1 MRAHWCAL
9 HFDLM
14 RAANRL
20 RFQTEFIAFRQ
31 GHTALCDVRDPAD
44 LMDRLHTPGGDPDKR
59 NDILHALV
67 IVAQDET
74 APQTAT
80 TLLMLALWPGLD
92 AVHGRLCRDC
102 PQDRAEIGGDIV
114 AQMTFGIRHLDLAA
128 VHKIAATLIMNTERD
143 LRRAY
148 LRVARQRC
156 AAVPLEEHTGITSVA
171 APDDPTGSPWHWE
184 QLLPSV
190 LGRDTALFVRIIRLG
205 ETQAEAAR
213 ALGLSH
219 DSARKRHQRAMQKLT
234 ALQKNLPG
242 LSHSSERIGL

>member
-9 HFDLM
+9 HFDFM
-14 RAANRL
+14 QAANRL

-44 LMDRLHTPGGDPDKR
+44 LLDRLHGQGGDPDTR
-59 NDILHALV
+59 NAVLRALV
-67 IVAQDET
+67 LVAQGE
-74 APQTAT
+74 AASQTAI

-92 AVHGRLCRDC
+92 AVHSRLCRDY
-102 PQDRAEIGGDIV
+102 PQDRSEIGGDIV

-128 VHKIAATLIMNTERD
+128 VHRIAATLIMNSERD

-148 LRVARQRC
+148 LRVARQRH
-156 AAVPLEEHTGITSVA
+156 AAVPLEEGTVSGSAV
-171 APDDPTGSPWHWE
+171 APDDPIGSPWDWQ
-184 QLLPSV
+184 QLLPPV

-213 ALGLSH
+213 ALGLSYG
-219 DSARKRHQRAMQKLT
+219 SARKRHQRAMQKLT
-234 ALQKNLPG
+234 ALQKKLSG
-242 LSHSSERIGL
+242 LSHSSQRIGL